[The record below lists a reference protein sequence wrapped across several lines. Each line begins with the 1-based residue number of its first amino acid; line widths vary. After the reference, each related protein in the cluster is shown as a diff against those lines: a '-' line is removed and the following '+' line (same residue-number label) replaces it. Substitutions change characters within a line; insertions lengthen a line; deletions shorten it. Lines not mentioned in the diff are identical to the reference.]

1 MKDKYAKLLIIIFLI
16 LWLDQ
21 FSKLLITK
29 TLYLGENLSII
40 KNFLNITFY
49 ANTGA
54 AFGIFSKSRIFLITT
69 SLILLIYLIF
79 ELKKNINK
87 KLMPIFLTFI
97 ISGLLGNL
105 IDRIFRG
112 YIIDFISM
120 KIFNPVFNISD
131 TFITI
136 GCISIIIIMLKE
148 EVNANKN
155 RKRINE

>member
-1 MKDKYAKLLIIIFLI
+1 MKDKYAKLLIIIFI
-16 LWLDQ
+16 VIWLDQ

-29 TLYLGENLSII
+29 TLYLEENITII

-54 AFGIFSKSRIFLITT
+54 AFGIFSNNRLFLILI
-69 SLILLIYLIF
+69 SLIFLIYLIF
-79 ELKKNINK
+79 EVKRNINK
-87 KLMPIFLTFI
+87 KLMPVFLTFV

-112 YIIDFISM
+112 YVIDFISI
-120 KIFNPVFNISD
+120 KIFNPIFNISD

-136 GCISIIIIMLKE
+136 GCISIILLMIKE
-148 EVNANKN
+148 EINANKSG
-155 RKRINE
+155 KRISK